1 MCIYYTYIFLKVKYS
16 PNKRFL
22 YTLKTLIY
30 VKYNQNIKK
39 IKMIWYNI
47 IRKDLMRMKYNI
59 RGDKLEIT
67 DAINNYVESKLD
79 RLNKYFKEDDILAN
93 VLLRVRGNSQIIEV
107 TIPTD
112 KFILRSEEEDKDLY
126 AAIDLVTDKLERQ
139 IRKNK
144 TRLNKQNTENKYKE
158 FNFDYEVESDET
170 EEDEVIVKRK
180 NIEMKPM
187 DEEEAILQ
195 MNLLGHE
202 FFVYKD
208 MHTDKVCVLYKRK
221 DGNYGIIETN
231 E

>member
-1 MCIYYTYIFLKVKYS
+1 
-16 PNKRFL
+16 
-22 YTLKTLIY
+22 
-30 VKYNQNIKK
+30 
-39 IKMIWYNI
+39 
-47 IRKDLMRMKYNI
+47 MKYNI
-59 RGDKLEIT
+59 RGDKLEVT

-112 KFILRSEEEDKDLY
+112 KFILRGEEEANDLY

-144 TRLNKQNTENKYKE
+144 TRLNKQSSDNKYKD
-158 FNFDYEVESDET
+158 FNFDYEITKE
-170 EEDEVIVKRK
+170 EEDAEEEIIVKRK

-208 MHTDKVCVLYKRK
+208 MHTNKICVLYKRK
-221 DGNYGIIETN
+221 DGNYGLIETN
-231 E
+231 

>member
-1 MCIYYTYIFLKVKYS
+1 
-16 PNKRFL
+16 
-22 YTLKTLIY
+22 
-30 VKYNQNIKK
+30 
-39 IKMIWYNI
+39 
-47 IRKDLMRMKYNI
+47 MKFNI

-67 DAINNYVESKLD
+67 DAIGNYVESKLSK
-79 RLNKYFKEDDILAN
+79 LNKYFKDDDLLAN

-144 TRLNKQNTENKYKE
+144 TRLNKQNIDNKYKE
-158 FNFDYEVESDET
+158 FNLDYEILD
-170 EEDEVIVKRK
+170 EEDTSENELIVKRK
-180 NIEMKPM
+180 KLEMKPM
-187 DEEEAILQ
+187 DEEEAILE

-208 MHTDKVCVLYKRK
+208 MHTDNINVLYKRK
-221 DGNYGIIETN
+221 DGNYGLIET